1 MSTVF
6 GMLTAF
12 LLVAGAIF
20 LGGSPMAFI
29 NLQGVMIVVL
39 GTFAVT
45 AISFRLQEMITLPQ
59 NIWALLR
66 HGQREPTEEAT
77 KVMRIAVEVRKHND
91 IIMLE
96 RLIPRLKDTPFLMQ
110 AMQLVADGAQPED
123 IEQIM
128 RREASTASARHM
140 RAVDFLR
147 RAGDV
152 APAMG
157 LIGTLIGLV
166 RMLGSLDNPAEI
178 GPAMAVALLTTFY
191 GAILAHLVFIPL
203 AAKTEHCT
211 TEEALVNNLYAMGA
225 TSIRRKENPRRL
237 EMLLNTIL
245 PPSKR
250 ITFFKS

>member
-12 LLVAGAIF
+12 ILVVGAIL
-20 LGGSPMAFI
+20 LGGSPRAFV
-29 NLQGVMIVVL
+29 NLQGILIVVA

-45 AISFRLQEMITLPQ
+45 AISFRLQEMISLPA

-66 HGQREPTEEAT
+66 HSQRDPSEEAI
-77 KVMRIAVEVRKHND
+77 KVMKIAVEARKHND
-91 IIMLE
+91 VLLLE
-96 RLIPRLKDTPFLMQ
+96 RLVPKLKDTPFLQQ
-110 AMQLVADGAQPED
+110 AIQLVADGAQPDE

-128 RREASTASARHM
+128 RREASTASSRHM

-166 RMLGSLDNPAEI
+166 RMLGSLDNPALI

-191 GAILAHLVFIPL
+191 GAVMAHLVFIPL

-211 TEEALVNNLYAMGA
+211 TEEALVNNLYTMAA
-225 TSIRRKENPRRL
+225 TSIRRQENPRRL
-237 EMLLNTIL
+237 EMLLNTVL
-245 PPSKR
+245 PPAKR
-250 ITFFKS
+250 ITFYK